1 MSILKTLVFT
11 ILVISFERED
21 CRKRITELTPSQKP
35 IITSEELANSQCAP
49 ENSPLRL
56 RADEGQTIKIHYIDF
71 KHSAV
76 LTNQRSR
83 SCVKIRDVTTNNE
96 VVLGAGMTSRV
107 SHVFTS
113 IGHEIDV
120 TLLSKEC
127 RFALELISE
136 LIFSVHDMTCY
147 G

>member
-1 MSILKTLVFT
+1 MLSV
-11 ILVISFERED
+11 LVISFERED
-21 CRKRITELTPSQKP
+21 CGKRISELTPSQKP
-35 IITSEELANSQCAP
+35 ILTSEELANSPCAP

-56 RADEGQTIKIHYIDF
+56 RADEGQTIDIHYIDF

-96 VVLGAGMTSRV
+96 AVLGAEVTSRV
-107 SHVFTS
+107 SNVFKS

-120 TLLSKEC
+120 TLLSEEC
-127 RFALELISE
+127 RFALELKSE
-136 LIFSVHDMTCY
+136 LIFSVQDMT
-147 G
+147 